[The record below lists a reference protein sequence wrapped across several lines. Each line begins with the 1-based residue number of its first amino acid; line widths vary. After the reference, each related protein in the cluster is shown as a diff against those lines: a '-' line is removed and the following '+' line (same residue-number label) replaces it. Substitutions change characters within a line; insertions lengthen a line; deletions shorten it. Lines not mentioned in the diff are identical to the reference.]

1 MADRNAD
8 YKTDKN
14 KVKTLPARKEVR
26 EADTWDLAVLFSDTA
41 AWETAFRKW
50 EKKIPKYAEFRKT
63 LGGGSENLLKCLRF
77 YFAMDREAQRLGTYA
92 FLRTAEDG
100 TSMEAQTLYGK
111 YMAVASRASQEAS
124 YISPEILAL
133 PRSVLTAY
141 LADKKLAPYHLWLS
155 RLVEEKPHTLG
166 EKEERLLAM
175 QTEMTQTA
183 RSVFD
188 QLTDSDMK
196 FGEIRDH
203 DGAKIELSNASF
215 SALLHGPKRAVRKQA
230 FTQYYQTYDAHRH
243 TLAALY
249 AGSVHKDVYNA
260 RARNFKTARE
270 AVLFGER
277 VPVVVY
283 DNLVATVRNALPI
296 LHRYFAARRRLMKL
310 QEIHMYDTYMP
321 LFTEPGVRYPW
332 DEAVRMVLEAVKPLG
347 QEYGDVLRAGLTKE
361 RWCDR
366 YENRG
371 KQSGAF
377 SCGSYDGLPYIL
389 MNYQPS
395 VLDHVFTLAHEA
407 GHSMHSYLSTKK
419 QPFQYH
425 DYELFVAEVA
435 STFNE
440 QLLHHHLLGRTRDDK
455 MRLSLACRL
464 LDELRGTI
472 FRQTMFAEF
481 ELLSHAAAENGV
493 PLTLE
498 FFTQMYTGLLKD
510 YFGPEFTLDA
520 CLSLECF
527 RIPHFYHAFYVYK
540 YATGISAALAL
551 SQRVLHGGRRELDDY
566 LKFLSGG
573 SSQTPLE
580 LLKTAG
586 VDMST
591 PAPIQQAMQIFEEN
605 VTILENA

>member
-1 MADRNAD
+1 MTENK
-8 YKTDKN
+8 KTIKN
-14 KVKTLPARKEVR
+14 IPSRHEIR
-26 EADTWDLAVLFSDTA
+26 PEDTWDLTSLFMDTS
-41 AWETAFRKW
+41 AWTAMFNKWERKIQEYAAFR
-50 EKKIPKYAEFRKT
+50 ET
-63 LGGGSENLLKCLRF
+63 LGDGSEHLLKCLKF
-77 YFAMDREAQRLGTYA
+77 HFEMEREAERLGTYA

-100 TSMEAQTLYGK
+100 TNMEAQSLYMK
-111 YMAVASRASQEAS
+111 FIAAASRCSQEAS
-124 YISPEILAL
+124 FISPEILAL
-133 PRSVLTAY
+133 PETTLEAY
-141 LADKKLAPYHLWLS
+141 LKDRKLAAFRLWLS

-175 QTEMTQTA
+175 QTEMAQTA
-183 RSVFD
+183 SKVFD
-188 QLTDSDMK
+188 QLADSDMK

-203 DGAKIELSNASF
+203 DGAMIELSNASF
-215 SALLHGPKRAVRKQA
+215 SALLHGPQRDVRRQA
-230 FTQYYQTYDAHRH
+230 FTQYYETYDAHRH

-249 AGSVHKDVYNA
+249 AGSVHKDVFNA
-260 RARNFKTARE
+260 RARNFDTARE

-277 VPVVVY
+277 VPVEVY
-283 DNLVATVRNALPI
+283 DNLVTTVRGALPI
-296 LHRYFAARRRLMKL
+296 LHRYYAARRKIMKL
-310 QEIHMYDTYMP
+310 ADIHMYDTYVP
-321 LFTEPGVRYPW
+321 LFSEPGVRYPW
-332 DEAVRMVLEAVKPLG
+332 DEAVRMTLDAVAPLG
-347 QEYGDVLRAGLTKE
+347 AEYGHALKNGLTVQ

-389 MNYQPS
+389 MNYQES

-407 GHSMHSYLSTKK
+407 GHSMHSFYSSKT
-419 QPFQYH
+419 QPYQYH

-440 QLLHHHLLGRTRDDK
+440 QLLHHHLLEHTTDEK

-481 ELLSHAAAENGV
+481 ELKTHTAAENGV

-498 FFTQMYTGLLKD
+498 FFTDTYQGLLND
-510 YFGPEFTLDA
+510 YFGPEFTLDE
-520 CLSLECF
+520 CLKLECF
-527 RIPHFYHAFYVYK
+527 RIPHFYRAFYVYK
-540 YATGISAALAL
+540 YATGISAAIAL
-551 SQRVLHGGRRELDDY
+551 SQRVLAGGESELADY

-573 SSQTPLE
+573 CSQTPLE

-591 PAPIQQAMQIFEEN
+591 PAPIEQAMEIFEEN